1 MPDAEPEPRP
11 VRRERPGVALHGPP
25 VTITCACGRTHSAR
39 YGDSWT
45 CESCGQTWD
54 TSAIPR
60 GDYDEIRRLQ
70 LRFRVFPILLGL
82 LVVGLAAFFTVTG
95 SPGAIVLLLPIA
107 LLTWFAF
114 LRDAHRRRYRGAIA
128 ARQRKWTLRGQV

>member
-1 MPDAEPEPRP
+1 MTGKPELRSAG
-11 VRRERPGVALHGPP
+11 RERPGAALHGPP
-25 VTITCACGRTHSAR
+25 VTITCACGRRQSVR

-54 TSAIPR
+54 TTRIPR
-60 GDYDEIRRLQ
+60 DDYDEIRRLQ
-70 LRFRVFPILLGL
+70 LRFRLVPILLGL
-82 LVVGLAAFFTVTG
+82 VVVGLAVFFTVTG

-114 LRDAHRRRYRGAIA
+114 LRDAHRRRYHGAIA
-128 ARQRKWTLRGQV
+128 ARQRKWTLRGQP